1 MLLYSAGT
9 GSWHALGSIRVQ
21 AEDVV
26 RHRGLMP
33 EVHDNCVV
41 LGIWTSSDDEEH
53 LVRASHSVGGVIRS
67 FRRWGGSDGCDSSCW
82 VAVSAPDHVAAVLRV
97 DVVAAWS
104 SEDSVPPGAGV
115 DQVTA
120 FISPDGVL
128 ASGSEDRVLADSS
141 MEVVMA
147 GATVNMVLSFSSVNR
162 VISALDAVLFV
173 ELIRAVPYVLGN
185 RCINRRGNESST
197 SNEC

>member
-1 MLLYSAGT
+1 
-9 GSWHALGSIRVQ
+9 
-21 AEDVV
+21 V

-53 LVRASHSVGGVIRS
+53 LVRAFTSVGGVIRC
-67 FRRWGGSDGCDSSCW
+67 FLLHAWGGGDSLGFESSCW

-162 VISALDAVLFV
+162 VISTLDAVLFV
-173 ELIRAVPYVLGN
+173 ELPRAVPYVLGN
-185 RCINRRGNESST
+185 RCIDRRASERST
-197 SNEC
+197 ANEC